1 MRQPLVLYPS
11 LDDLCSLPDQHDR
24 AFADADETELENQ
37 KNFHFQRG
45 CDESIALAR
54 RGSLH
59 PAVQAPTT
67 DASAVRC
74 GASARRRQR
83 RLDSNFEA
91 LKKRK
96 RENSAVTADHVRL
109 AIETADL
116 AVSEIARMR
125 RAIAEL
131 ESMLQSGGTASPLSL

>member
-11 LDDLCSLPDQHDR
+11 LDDLCSLPDHHDH
-24 AFADADETELENQ
+24 AIDDDDETEL
-37 KNFHFQRG
+37 KNRKIFSFPQG
-45 CDESIALAR
+45 SDDFIALAR

-59 PAVQAPTT
+59 PAVRAPT
-67 DASAVRC
+67 DCPAGHC
-74 GASARRRQR
+74 GASARRRKG

-96 RENSAVTADHVRL
+96 RENAAVTVDHVRL

-116 AVSEIARMR
+116 AAMEIARMS

-131 ESMLQSGGTASPLSL
+131 ESMLQTGGPTSALSH

>member
-1 MRQPLVLYPS
+1 LYPS
-11 LDDLCSLPDQHDR
+11 LDDLCSLPDHHDR
-24 AFADADETELENQ
+24 AIDDDDETELENRKILSFPQ
-37 KNFHFQRG
+37 G
-45 CDESIALAR
+45 SDDCIALAP

-59 PAVQAPTT
+59 PAVLVRAPA
-67 DASAVRC
+67 DYPAGHC
-74 GASARRRQR
+74 GASARRRKR

-96 RENSAVTADHVRL
+96 RENSAVTVDHVRL

-116 AVSEIARMR
+116 VAMEIARMS

-131 ESMLQSGGTASPLSL
+131 ESVLQSGGPASALSH